1 MTPGPLRALERL
13 LLPNACVVCE
23 RGVADDDP
31 DALVCGL
38 CRSRLRA
45 VGTGCD
51 RCQQPMPLIGPCRF
65 CAEWPA
71 GLGTA
76 RSAVWLDATA
86 RPIVHHLKYD
96 GLARAGADM
105 ARIIARSVPAPAR
118 AILVPVPLAPR
129 RRRQRGYN
137 QAAAIAHALGDLWH
151 RPVAER
157 VLRRARDTGTQTALS
172 PAERLRNMAAAFA
185 ATRPQSVPHVAAEAP
200 YPTIIL
206 VDDVLTTGATLVA
219 CATALGEVG
228 WPAVEAVT
236 FARAMPYEL
245 RVA

>member
-1 MTPGPLRALERL
+1 MTAGPLRALERL

-23 RGVADDDP
+23 RGVAADDP
-31 DALVCGL
+31 DGLVCGL

-45 VGTGCD
+45 VGSGCG

-65 CAEWPA
+65 CAEWPVV
-71 GLGTA
+71 LGTV

-96 GLARAGADM
+96 GLARAGADI
-105 ARIIARSVPAPAR
+105 ARIVARLVPAPAR
-118 AILVPVPLAPR
+118 GILVPVPLASR

-137 QAAAIAHALGDLWH
+137 QAAAIAHALGSLWS
-151 RPVAER
+151 RPVAEG
-157 VLRRARDTGTQTALS
+157 VLSRARDTGTQTALS

-185 ATRPQSVPHVAAEAP
+185 AARPETVPHAADEGLH
-200 YPTIIL
+200 PTIIL

-219 CATALGEVG
+219 CVTALGQVG